1 MVTMIRHLQHDGRRA
16 SFEVLTGYDI
26 EEHAPTYQAYHTG
39 KDGRGLWYGDTYE
52 RQRYGTAQFVYG
64 CFEVFYSYER
74 QRYGTAQF
82 DAICSTSTL
91 RRRIIAAFHLKALR
105 RDVQHLME
113 LDS

>member
-52 RQRYGTAQFVYG
+52 RQRYGTAQF
-64 CFEVFYSYER
+64 
-74 QRYGTAQF
+74 

-91 RRRIIAAFHLKALR
+91 RRRIIAAFDLKALR